1 MVQTKSKSS
10 IQTMESLISVSAKG
24 DNFYA
29 LVSNLQ
35 GLYSFLQ
42 HNSSSRCE
50 DNYLRLLTHL
60 LENYLDERT
69 KSYFRQRI
77 SQMIANHTESSSAAD
92 YFRQRFARAN
102 FLDLLKH
109 HRKLTG
115 KWLVL
120 TSVDYT
126 DQKFKIKQF

>member
-1 MVQTKSKSS
+1 MGKTNSS
-10 IQTMESLISVSAKG
+10 IKTIESLISISAKG

-35 GLYSFLQ
+35 GLYTYLQ

-50 DNYLRLLTHL
+50 DDYLRLLAHI
-60 LENYLDERT
+60 LETYLDERK
-69 KSYFRQRI
+69 KSLFRKRI
-77 SQMIANHTESSSAAD
+77 GQMIANHIESSSAAH

-109 HRKLTG
+109 HRQLTG
-115 KWLVL
+115 KLLIL
-120 TSVDYT
+120 TSVDYNH
-126 DQKFKIKQF
+126 QKFKVKLV

>member
-1 MVQTKSKSS
+1 MVKNNST
-10 IQTMESLISVSAKG
+10 IQTMESLISISAKG

-29 LVSNLQ
+29 LVSNIQ

-50 DNYLRLLTHL
+50 EDYLRLLAHL
-60 LENYLDERT
+60 LENYLDERK
-69 KSYFRQRI
+69 KSFFRKRI
-77 SQMIANHTESSSAAD
+77 GQMIAEHTESSSAAH

-109 HRKLTG
+109 HRALTG
-115 KWLVL
+115 KILIV
-120 TSVDYT
+120 TSVDY
-126 DQKFKIKQF
+126 KKKQI

>member
-1 MVQTKSKSS
+1 
-10 IQTMESLISVSAKG
+10 MESLISISAQG
-24 DNFYA
+24 ENFYT

-35 GLYSFLQ
+35 GLYSFLR
-42 HNSSSRCE
+42 HNNSSRCE
-50 DNYLRLLTHL
+50 ENYLRLLTHL
-60 LENYLDERT
+60 LENYLDERA

-77 SQMIANHTESSSAAD
+77 SQMIANHTESSTAAD

-126 DQKFKIKQF
+126 GQKFKVRQVWIK

>member
-1 MVQTKSKSS
+1 MGKTNSS
-10 IQTMESLISVSAKG
+10 IQTIESLISISAKG

-29 LVSNLQ
+29 LVSNLK
-35 GLYSFLQ
+35 GLYTYLQ

-50 DNYLRLLTHL
+50 EDYLKLLAHI
-60 LENYLDERT
+60 LENYLDERK
-69 KSYFRQRI
+69 KSLFRKRI
-77 SQMIANHTESSSAAD
+77 GQMIADHVESSSAAQ
-92 YFRQRFARAN
+92 YFRQRFAQTKI
-102 FLDLLKH
+102 LDLLKH

-120 TSVDYT
+120 TSDDYT

>member
-1 MVQTKSKSS
+1 MGKTNSS
-10 IQTMESLISVSAKG
+10 IQTIESLISISAKG
-24 DNFYA
+24 DNFSA

-50 DNYLRLLTHL
+50 EDYLRLLAHI
-60 LENYLDERT
+60 LENYLDERK
-69 KSYFRQRI
+69 KSLFRKRI
-77 SQMIANHTESSSAAD
+77 GQMIADHVESSSAAQ
-92 YFRQRFARAN
+92 YFRQRFAQTKI
-102 FLDLLKH
+102 LDLLKH